1 MRYDRG
7 VGYFSAGWLRLT
19 ARGMVTFAE
28 NGGHARWV
36 TSPILAEDDWLAL
49 QQGTAAR
56 HDLALRIA
64 LERNITELENTLE
77 KDTLSA
83 LAWMVADEILD
94 FRLALPRNKLQG
106 GEFHDKFGIF
116 TDHDSHKVS
125 FSGSYNESIQ
135 GTRNYESLRIFSS
148 WEPAYSPIV
157 HVEYERFER
166 LWNNLD
172 PNVQVYTL
180 PDAARASI
188 LKLRSEPRPYKLS
201 DRNIL
206 TLSIMEPRVPPEL
219 DLRDYQLQAIEAW
232 FLNGSRGILE
242 MATGT
247 GKTKTSLSAMARLYA
262 HERRLALIISVP
274 YQHLVDQWFEDAKA
288 FGLHPILAYKRKS
301 DWEDIFHQ
309 HILEFN
315 RQDRKLVSVITTHT
329 TFSDSDFLKIVSAIQ
344 PPCLVIADE
353 VHHLGSARSRLSLP
367 QNISARLGLSA
378 TPDRWYDDGGTTAL
392 RDYFGETVFQLTL
405 TEAIQRGILVPYT
418 YHPRLVELTLDEMVE
433 YQKISEQI
441 AKLAA
446 ISSNTP
452 DPNTEERLERLLFQ
466 RTRLLNSASGKLTAL
481 KSLIGQTHDARHTLF
496 YCAPEQIDEVCH
508 IVGWEYGWRINR
520 FTAEE
525 SNEERQRL
533 LADFDNSNIQAL
545 VAMKCLDEGVDVPST
560 RTAYILSSS
569 SNPREFIQRR
579 GRVLR
584 RAPNKD
590 MAIIFDFIVVPPQS
604 WYIQNNLNS
613 DNGIVERELRRFKE
627 FADSAQNKHQAL
639 SVVWDV
645 AEQYGIRL

>member
-1 MRYDRG
+1 
-7 VGYFSAGWLRLT
+7 
-19 ARGMVTFAE
+19 MVTFAS

-56 HDLALRIA
+56 HDLTLRIA
-64 LERNITELENTLE
+64 LERNIAELEKTLE

-116 TDHDSHKVS
+116 TDGDGNRVS

-135 GTRNYESLRIFSS
+135 GTRNYESLRIFSA
-148 WEPAYSPIV
+148 WEPAYAPIV
-157 HVEYERFER
+157 HAEHERFER

-188 LKLRSEPRPYKLS
+188 LKLRSEPRPYQLS
-201 DRNIL
+201 SRNIL
-206 TLSIMEPRVPPEL
+206 TLSVMEPRVPPEL
-219 DLRDYQLQAIEAW
+219 ALRDYQLQAIEAW
-232 FLNGSRGILE
+232 FANGTRGILE

-247 GKTKTSLSAMARLYA
+247 GKTKTSLSAMVRLYER
-262 HERRLALIISVP
+262 ERRLALIISVP
-274 YQHLVDQWFEDAKA
+274 YQHLVDQWFEDVKA
-288 FGLHPILAYKRKS
+288 FGLQPILAYKRKS
-301 DWEDIFHQ
+301 DWENILHQ
-309 HILEFN
+309 QVLEFN
-315 RQDRKLVSVITTHT
+315 RHDRKVISVITTHT
-329 TFSDSDFLKIVSAIQ
+329 TFGDSDFQNIVSAIQ

-353 VHHLGSARSRLSLP
+353 VHHLGAARSRLALP
-367 QNISARLGLSA
+367 QNIPARLGLSA
-378 TPDRWYDDGGTTAL
+378 TPDRWYDEAGTTAL
-392 RDYFGETVFQLTL
+392 RDYFGDTVFQLKL
-405 TEAIQRGILVPYT
+405 DEAIQRGILVPYT
-418 YHPRLVELTLDEMVE
+418 YYPQLVELTLDEMVE
-433 YQKISEQI
+433 YQQISEQI
-441 AKLAA
+441 AKLVA
-446 ISSNTP
+446 ILSAKH
-452 DPNTEERLERLLFQ
+452 DPNTEERLEKLLFQ
-466 RTRLLNSASGKLTAL
+466 RTRLLNSASGKLSAL
-481 KSLIGQTHDARHTLF
+481 KSLISQTPNAQHTLF

-508 IVGWEYGWRINR
+508 IVGWEYGWGINR

-533 LADFDNSNIQAL
+533 LADFDSSNIQAL

-604 WYIQNNLNS
+604 WYIHNS
-613 DNGIVERELRRFKE
+613 VSSDKSIVERELQRFKE